1 MYQNQD
7 LELMN
12 IIVDGIVGFI
22 QSIDT
27 SVQVDSV
34 EFLVSYYWGCVIYL
48 SVFDRYFHIY
58 LA

>member
-34 EFLVSYYWGCVIYL
+34 EFLVSYY
-48 SVFDRYFHIY
+48 
-58 LA
+58 